1 MTAIGVVDLGIG
13 NMGSILGAVSALG
26 FDPAPVRAPEDVAKS
41 GHLLLPGVG
50 SFARGMAAIDA
61 AGLRQPIR
69 RHVEAGRPLMGICL
83 GMQLLFEQGSEAGEA
98 EGLGVLPGQIMRLD
112 PPDPLPWPHV
122 GWNALRVTK
131 SHPLMKGLRDGV
143 DFYFVH
149 GYRADCPAD
158 IVVAECDYGQTFPAV
173 AARGPVFGVQ
183 FHAEKSQRSGLR
195 IIENFCAWS
204 P

>member
-1 MTAIGVVDLGIG
+1 MSAIGVVDLGIG

-26 FDPAPVRAPEDVAKS
+26 FDPEVVRVPADLADK

-61 AGLRQPIR
+61 AGLREPIR
-69 RHVEAGRPLMGICL
+69 RHVDAGRPLMGICL
-83 GMQLLFEQGSEAGEA
+83 GMQLLFERGSEAGEA
-98 EGLGVLPGQIMRLD
+98 EGLGVLPGHIVRLD

-131 SHPLMKGLRDGV
+131 PHPLMKGLRDGV

-149 GYRADCPAD
+149 GYRADCPGEV
-158 IVVAECDYGQTFPAV
+158 VVAECDYGQTFPAV
-173 AARGPVFGVQ
+173 AAQGPVFGVQ